1 MSQRAL
7 LVAVRNVLREPTPQ
21 GLGLAKAQCEV
32 MFDGQPP
39 PNCGELFVAVH
50 PGDWQA
56 TDVEGMDERYGFD
69 ITVTVRVGKVPRDE
83 MGLNALVGPTG
94 KSLDDWL
101 EKIRALL
108 HLDNQADQVLSSAN
122 TLIGAGANGF
132 VEPPRFRGCSR
143 PEPRGADWFGAEA
156 HSHAEKPPVG
166 LSQTLAFGGA
176 RHVQRIESEE

>member
-7 LVAVRNVLREPTPQ
+7 LLAVRNVLRLQPPA
-21 GLGLAKAQCEV
+21 GLGLANGQCEV

-39 PNCGELFVAVH
+39 PNCGELFAAVH

-56 TDVEGMDERYGFD
+56 TDVEGIDERYGFD

-83 MGLNALVGPTG
+83 IGLNALVGPTG

-122 TLIGAGANGF
+122 MIIGAGANGF
-132 VEPPRFRGCSR
+132 VEPPRFRGASL
-143 PEPRGADWFGAEA
+143 PEPRGPEWFLAEA
-156 HSHAEKPPVG
+156 HSHGPMPPVG
-166 LSQTLAFGGA
+166 LSQTLTFGGA
-176 RHVQRIESEE
+176 RRVQRMESEE